1 MNRPAAARRTPPPTR
16 AVDAQAAP
24 FWRFE
29 NKTAPD
35 TAELMIYDEVSFW
48 GVNAQDF
55 AKDLAQVTAPNL
67 TLRINSP
74 GGDVFDGIAI
84 KNLLQDHPA
93 RITVKV
99 DALAASI
106 ASVIAMAGDEIIMGP
121 NSQLMIHDAS
131 GVCMGDATD
140 MLDMA
145 ALLDMISNNI
155 ADVYAKKCGKDPKAM
170 RATMKAETWYTAQ
183 EAVDAGLADSVAG
196 AEVEPAAAKAAARWV
211 AQWGIRTGHDAPV
224 PVVERIAASIAS
236 GDEALTPPGDVDVDG
251 PVTVVAEEPAVDA
264 PALESAPESPAPVPT
279 LDAVAVLAA
288 IRAGVTSGE
297 PAPAPAPI
305 VVPKPGPR
313 PAAVDPIQLRDL
325 FAALALD
332 VPDQPTPTPKPV
344 DLGPLPA
351 PAPVVEA
358 PRNPLADLIRG
369 ATSLARNNQPE
380 PAPPAVSRHT
390 DNPPFALD
398 VSAVRRAVREARY

>member
-1 MNRPAAARRTPPPTR
+1 MNRPAAARRTPPTTR
-16 AVDAQAAP
+16 AVDAQAP

-29 NKTAPD
+29 NKASD

-84 KNLLQDHPA
+84 KNLLADHPA

-106 ASVIAMAGDEIIMGP
+106 ASVIAMAGDEIVMGP
-121 NSQLMIHDAS
+121 NSQMMIHDAS

-155 ADVYAKKCGKDPKAM
+155 ADAYAQ
-170 RATMKAETWYTAQ
+170 RAGGDAKTWRKTMQSETWYTAE
-183 EAVDAGLADSVAG
+183 EAVAAGLADSITETKSAG
-196 AEVEPAAAKAAARWV
+196 GSAAEKAAARWV

-344 DLGPLPA
+344 DLGPLPV

-398 VSAVRRAVREARY
+398 VSAVRRAVREARF

>member
-1 MNRPAAARRTPPPTR
+1 MNRPAAARRTPPTTR
-16 AVDAQAAP
+16 AVDAQVSP

-29 NKTAPD
+29 NKTAD

-48 GVNAQDF
+48 GINAQDF
-55 AKDLAQVTAPNL
+55 AKDLAQVKAPNL

-84 KNLLQDHPA
+84 KNLLADHPA

-121 NSQLMIHDAS
+121 NSQMMIHDAS

-145 ALLDMISNNI
+145 ALLDMISDNI
-155 ADVYAKKCGKDPKAM
+155 ADVYAQRTSGDAKAW
-170 RATMKAETWYTAQ
+170 RKTMKNETWYTAE
-183 EAVDAGLADSVAG
+183 EAVAAGLADSVTDAG
-196 AEVEPAAAKAAARWV
+196 SGGGAAEKAAARWV
-211 AQWGIRTGHDAPV
+211 AQWGIRTGHDAPT
-224 PVVERIAASIAS
+224 PVVERIAASIAV
-236 GDEALTPPGDVDVDG
+236 DEALTPPGDVDVDG

-264 PALESAPESPAPVPT
+264 PALGDPPDSPAPVPT
-279 LDAVAVLAA
+279 LDAVAVMAA
-288 IRAGVTSGE
+288 IRAGVTAGG
-297 PAPAPAPI
+297 PAPAPAPV

-313 PAAVDPIQLRDL
+313 PATVDPIRLRDV

-332 VPDQPTPTPKPV
+332 VPDQPTRVPKPV

-351 PAPVVEA
+351 PAIAEETPSTPA
-358 PRNPLADLIRG
+358 ADIIR
-369 ATSLARNNQPE
+369 AAITLARNNRPE
-380 PAPPAVSRHT
+380 PHIDPPAPPALPS
-390 DNPPFALD
+390 PPIAVD
-398 VSAVRRAVREARY
+398 IRDVRRAIREARF

>member
-1 MNRPAAARRTPPPTR
+1 MNRPAAARRTPPTTR
-16 AVDAQAAP
+16 AVDAQAP

-29 NKTAPD
+29 NKTAT

-84 KNLLQDHPA
+84 KNLLADHPA

-106 ASVIAMAGDEIIMGP
+106 ASVIAMAGDEIVMGP
-121 NSQLMIHDAS
+121 NSQMMIHDAS
-131 GVCMGDATD
+131 GACMGDAAD

-155 ADVYAKKCGKDPKAM
+155 ADAYAQ
-170 RATMKAETWYTAQ
+170 RAGGDAKTWRKTMQSETWYTAE
-183 EAVDAGLADSVAG
+183 EAVAAGLADSITETKSAG
-196 AEVEPAAAKAAARWV
+196 GSAAEKAAARWV

-279 LDAVAVLAA
+279 LEAVLAA
-288 IRAGVTSGE
+288 VRSGVASGTPALP
-297 PAPAPAPI
+297 PAPPVVVKPAPQP
-305 VVPKPGPR
+305 VNGDPS
-313 PAAVDPIQLRDL
+313 AVRDL
-325 FAALALD
+325 FAALARD
-332 VPDQPTPTPKPV
+332 VPDQPTRTPAPV

-351 PAPVVEA
+351 PAPAAETPPTPA
-358 PRNPLADLIRG
+358 ADIIRAAITLAQ
-369 ATSLARNNQPE
+369 NNRPE
-380 PAPPAVSRHT
+380 PHIDPPASPALPS
-390 DNPPFALD
+390 PPIAVD
-398 VSAVRRAVREARY
+398 IRDVRRAIREARF